1 MFKVLTLAA
10 LTLSSVA
17 MADVELRATAPRP
30 HSVCSISK
38 GEVTRT
44 MSFGKDKSVKM
55 TSKTNFT
62 FEGIEEAARAA
73 AKFASNRP
81 ASNEMESYSMILDGK
96 KIELDMNE
104 SAEALILVQVMV
116 KACRL

>member
-1 MFKVLTLAA
+1 MFKVMTLAA

-30 HSVCSISK
+30 HTVCSISN
-38 GEVTRT
+38 GDVTRT
-44 MSFGKDKSVKM
+44 LSFGKEKQVKM
-55 TSKTNFT
+55 TSKSHFT
-62 FEGIEEAARAA
+62 FEGIEAAAKVA

-96 KIELDMNE
+96 KIELDTNE
-104 SAEALILVQVMV
+104 SPEALMLVQVIV
-116 KACRL
+116 KACSL